1 MSSADVVA
9 RVNGTITKVLF
20 EDGQYVT
27 AGQPLYIIESSTYLD
42 DVNSAQG
49 ALETATAEHDFAV
62 RNTLQTG
69 NHVESRRL
77 AASARAKKSRQLP
90 VLEYNIDVVDCGG
103 LAKLFCQIF
112 YSNFHLCT
120 PPQ

>member
-1 MSSADVVA
+1 MGIQCVVLEYQ
-9 RVNGTITKVLF
+9 TDI
-20 EDGQYVT
+20 
-27 AGQPLYIIESSTYLD
+27 PLLRH
-42 DVNSAQG
+42 QG
-49 ALETATAEHDFAV
+49 GHIPVAEHDFAV